1 MTRGLANFAAIW
13 LILSVAA
20 APARPQQAPAIPMT
34 PDELLW
40 RQIEPLKVPVAA
52 AEPFAA
58 RFDAEVQRLDRL
70 ISRLASYQR
79 QFPGGGRYDEAIA
92 LELGALFHLATL
104 VRSSERLARRCEELR
119 KQPMNEPT
127 RARVEYFAQ
136 IATRLAEGPAL
147 LASLRA
153 APAAGQ
159 GAAPA
164 AGDGP
169 SDQDA
174 DSPPQQPGRF
184 TVSGERVAPAA
195 SREGAR
201 SSPFTRVRTDA
212 IGAALEFDAAGELT
226 AGLRAAGLCQRPV
239 VVLIWASWDEP
250 SLAAATSLRWLRAL
264 HPDLG
269 TLCVSIDL
277 DATRMQDAVDAY
289 ALEGPCI
296 RLTSGWASPLLTAWG
311 LRRLPAML
319 LIDSH
324 GVLRAVAEDV
334 TVADLAERLNAAEPR

>member
-20 APARPQQAPAIPMT
+20 ATARPQQSPAIPLT

-52 AEPFAA
+52 AEPFAD

-70 ISRLASYQR
+70 IARLASYQR

-104 VRSSERLARRCEELR
+104 VQSSERLARRCEELQ
-119 KQPMNEPT
+119 KQPMNQPT

-136 IATRLAEGPAL
+136 IATRLAEGPSL
-147 LASLRA
+147 LAAIRA
-153 APAAGQ
+153 RASAPEGSAPAAQ
-159 GAAPA
+159 
-164 AGDGP
+164 P
-169 SDQDA
+169 SA
-174 DSPPQQPGRF
+174 TSAQQPG
-184 TVSGERVAPAA
+184 TPEVPA
-195 SREGAR
+195 ENTPP
-201 SSPFTRVRTDA
+201 SPFTRMRTDA
-212 IGAALEFDAAGELT
+212 VSATLEFDVDGDLT

-239 VVLIWASWDEP
+239 VVLVWASWDEP
-250 SLAAATSLRWLRAL
+250 SLTAATSLRWLRGL
-264 HPDLG
+264 HPDIG

-277 DATRMQDAVDAY
+277 DPIRMQEAIDAY

-311 LRRLPAML
+311 LRRLPAVL

-324 GVLRAVAEDV
+324 GVLRAVAENV
-334 TVADLAERLNAAEPR
+334 TAADLVERLNAAEPR